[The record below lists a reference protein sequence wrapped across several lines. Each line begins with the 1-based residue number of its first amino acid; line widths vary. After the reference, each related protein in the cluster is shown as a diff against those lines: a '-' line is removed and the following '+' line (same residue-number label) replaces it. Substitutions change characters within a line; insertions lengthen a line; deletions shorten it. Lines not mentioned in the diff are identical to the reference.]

1 MPIGMSPLNPSVPQA
16 GGGMVGQQPQMPA
29 QPQQYPAPMNLY
41 SQLMKSAAPYP
52 IMPQGSGQAIGQAQQ
67 NLFNRYGGPQ
77 GSGGFAPIRETA
89 MRSFQEEHLPQILAG
104 YRGSSSG
111 REGVKQRAM
120 ERLQRELAGA
130 EGQYNLQEMGQLGQ
144 FLQGQ
149 QQTGLQQQQQGL
161 QGAQGMGNQLIN
173 LLQTLGGDKNQLL
186 QMLLGNQRA
195 QAQLGLGQGD
205 TVEQQGNLAP
215 MAELGAKLARILMMG
230 S

>member
-1 MPIGMSPLNPSVPQA
+1 MPIGMSPLNPTDPKVV
-16 GGGMVGQQPQMPA
+16 GGNGGQPPQQPQ
-29 QPQQYPAPMNLY
+29 QPQPYPAPMNLY
-41 SQLMKSAAPYP
+41 SQLMQSASPYP

-89 MRSFQEEHLPQILAG
+89 MRSFQEEQLPQLLAG

-111 REGVKQRAM
+111 REGIKQRAM

-149 QQTGLQQQQQGL
+149 QQTALQQQQQGI
-161 QGAQGMGNQLIN
+161 QGAQGMGNQVIS
-173 LLQTLGGDKNQLL
+173 LLQALSGDKNQLL
-186 QMLLGNQRA
+186 QMLLGNQRGKTH
-195 QAQLGLGQGD
+195 LGLGQGD
-205 TVEQQGNLAP
+205 TVENQGNLAP
-215 MAELGAKLARILMMG
+215 FIRMGADIRKMITG
-230 S
+230 